1 MPIPPPLPLHQ
12 PDMWLVNLKAV
23 TTLGNIIL
31 LLCLLVI
38 YARNYEQI
46 KSKFAL
52 GLIAFV
58 ILLLVQTFTSNPFV
72 HVMWGFRHINALGLF
87 TIVPDLFE
95 FVALGILLYIS
106 LKS

>member
-1 MPIPPPLPLHQ
+1 MPVPLPH
-12 PDMWLVNLKAV
+12 MWLINLQALITLVNV
-23 TTLGNIIL
+23 IL

-38 YARNYEQI
+38 YAKNYEQI

-52 GLIAFV
+52 GLIAFI

-72 HVMWGFRHINALGLF
+72 HVMWGFRHVNALGLF
-87 TIVPDLFE
+87 TILPDLFE
-95 FVALGILLYIS
+95 FVALAILLYIS

>member
-1 MPIPPPLPLHQ
+1 MPIPPPQPLLQ
-12 PDMWLVNLKAV
+12 PDLWLVNFKAV
-23 TTLGNIIL
+23 TTGGNIIL

-38 YARNYEQI
+38 YARSYGQI

-58 ILLLVQTFTSNPFV
+58 ILLLVQAFTTNPFV
-72 HVMWGFRHINALGLF
+72 QMMWGFRHINALGLF
-87 TIVPDLFE
+87 TILPDLFE
-95 FVALGILLYIS
+95 FAALGILLYIS